1 MENADRWVAGF
12 LEKFEEGCHSMVSYP
27 LTTLS
32 IERMLYLGIHCSFV
46 YSCFQNSLR
55 GQPSR
60 RGSRRGSSRHN
71 PATLAASYSTTAT
84 ILMKPTETTR
94 TKSLK
99 TSRNSTSVHTLKVS
113 VVANRLVSPCAVSFA
128 PLWLVVFIRSKVGQ
142 VAMLLA
148 FLDVCSGNARL

>member
-60 RGSRRGSSRHN
+60 KGSRRGSSRHN

-99 TSRNSTSVHTLKVS
+99 TSRSSTSVHIQGFISCKLSCQS
-113 VVANRLVSPCAVSFA
+113 VA
-128 PLWLVVFIRSKVGQ
+128 PLWLVVFIWSKVGQ
-142 VAMLLA
+142 VAMLVAALG
-148 FLDVCSGNARL
+148 DCSGNARL